1 MVATGAVVLGTMVV
15 DGVVEDAAAM
25 EVVIAAVVV
34 TEELVAKELTAA
46 VAVVDRPGWGLLHA
60 ERMRV
65 SPTSRVRFH
74 RRRVIG
80 HSVADGPG
88 GPILLPCWSAFLDQ
102 LLGDVGA
109 GGIEPV

>member
-1 MVATGAVVLGTMVV
+1 MDVVMVEG
-15 DGVVEDAAAM
+15 
-25 EVVIAAVVV
+25 VIAAVVV
-34 TEELVAKELTAA
+34 TEELVAKELMAA
-46 VAVVDRPGWGLLHA
+46 VTVVDRTGWGLLHA
-60 ERMRV
+60 VAIRR

-88 GPILLPCWSAFLDQ
+88 GPMLLLSWSALLDE